1 MESCAASRHVEM
13 SNSSDLWYPRS
24 TSADG
29 KRLLATRALR
39 GLADGAVSVLLP
51 SYLTAIG
58 FNSMRVGA
66 IVFGTLLGSA
76 ALTLWVGLAAHRL
89 GRRRVMLVACA
100 LMFATGVGFASVTA
114 FWPLF
119 VIAVIGTLNPSAGDV
134 SLFLPVEQAALAET
148 VAASDLTAIFSRY
161 NVAGALAGAVGA
173 LVSGLPA
180 TIAARMHWNMVTAER
195 SGFIAY
201 SAIALTAATIY
212 WSLTPAVEV
221 EPIPRGTAALA
232 QSRAIVMRLAALFS
246 LDSFGGGLAIQSLLA
261 LWLFRR
267 FHLSVQAAGAF
278 FFVTG
283 LLGAF
288 SQLASSW
295 FVARIG
301 RIRTMA
307 YTHIPANIFL
317 MLAGMMPNV
326 RLALTFLVLRASMSS
341 MDVPARQSYVMAVV
355 PPEERAAAAG
365 VTNVPRSLASAL
377 APLPAGAL
385 LDYSL
390 FGWPLILGG
399 ACKLIYDA
407 LLLIQFR
414 SIRPADEQ

>member
-1 MESCAASRHVEM
+1 M

-58 FNSMRVGA
+58 FSSMRVGA

-89 GRRRVMLVACA
+89 GRRRVMLAACA
-100 LMFATGVGFASVTA
+100 LMFATGVGFASATA

-119 VIAVIGTLNPSAGDV
+119 IIAVVGTLNPSAGDV

-148 VAASDLTAIFSRY
+148 VAANDLTAIFSRY
-161 NVAGALAGAVGA
+161 NVAGALTGA
-173 LVSGLPA
+173 LGALASGLPA
-180 TIAARMHWNMVTAER
+180 TIAAHMHWNAVVAER

-201 SAIALTAATIY
+201 SAIALIAATIY
-212 WSLTPAVEV
+212 WSLTPAIEA
-221 EPIPRGTAALA
+221 EPIPLGTAPLA

-267 FHLSVQAAGAF
+267 FQLSVQAAGAF

-283 LLGAF
+283 LLGAL

-317 MLAGMMPNV
+317 MLAGMMPTAP
-326 RLALTFLVLRASMSS
+326 LALTFLLLRSSMSS

-365 VTNVPRSLASAL
+365 VTNVPRSLASAF
-377 APLPAGAL
+377 APLPTGAL

-414 SIRPADEQ
+414 SVRPPDEQ

>member
-1 MESCAASRHVEM
+1 MLNFGEV
-13 SNSSDLWYPRS
+13 WYPPS
-24 TSADG
+24 TTADG

-39 GLADGAVSVLLP
+39 GLADGGVSVLLP

-58 FNSMRVGA
+58 FSSLRVGA
-66 IVFGTLLGSA
+66 IVFGTLIGSA
-76 ALTLWVGLAAHRL
+76 ALILWIGLAAQRI
-89 GRRRVMLVACA
+89 GRRRVMLAACG
-100 LMFATGVGFASVTA
+100 LMFATGVGFATITT

-119 VIAVIGTLNPSAGDV
+119 IVAVIGTLNPSAGDV
-134 SLFLPVEQAALAET
+134 SLFLPVEQAALAGT
-148 VAASDLTAIFSRY
+148 VAARDLTSIFARY
-161 NVAGALAGAVGA
+161 NVAGALMGAVGA
-173 LVSGLPA
+173 LASALPA
-180 TIAARMHWNMVTAER
+180 TIAVRMHWSAVAAER

-201 SAIALTAATIY
+201 AMLALIAATIY

-221 EPIPRGTAALA
+221 QPLAPGTRPLA
-232 QSRAIVMRLAALFS
+232 QSRAIVMHLAALFS

-267 FHLSVQAAGAF
+267 FQLSIQAAAWF

-288 SQLASSW
+288 SQLGSSW

-307 YTHIPANIFL
+307 YTHIPANLCL
-317 MLAGMMPNV
+317 MISGMMPSAG
-326 RLALTFLVLRASMSS
+326 LALTFLILRASMSS

-355 PPEERAAAAG
+355 PPEERAAAAS

-407 LLLIQFR
+407 LLLMQFR
-414 SIRPADEQ
+414 TVTPADEQ

>member
-1 MESCAASRHVEM
+1 M
-13 SNSSDLWYPRS
+13 SNPSDLWYPRS

-39 GLADGAVSVLLP
+39 GLADGGVSVLLP

-58 FNSMRVGA
+58 FSSMRVGA

-89 GRRRVMLVACA
+89 GRRRVMLAACA
-100 LMFATGVGFASVTA
+100 LMFATGVGFAGVTA

-119 VIAVIGTLNPSAGDV
+119 TIAVVGTLNPSSGDV

-161 NVAGALAGAVGA
+161 NVAGALTGAVGA
-173 LVSGLPA
+173 LASGLPA
-180 TIAARMHWNMVTAER
+180 TIAARMHWNAVAAER

-201 SAIALTAATIY
+201 SAIALIAATIY
-212 WSLTPAVEV
+212 WSLTPAIEA
-221 EPIPRGTAALA
+221 EPIPLGTAPLA

-307 YTHIPANIFL
+307 YTHIPANLFL
-317 MLAGMMPNV
+317 MLAGMMPTAP
-326 RLALTFLVLRASMSS
+326 LALTFLLLRSSMSS

-365 VTNVPRSLASAL
+365 VTNVPRSLASAF

-399 ACKLIYDA
+399 ACKLVYDA

-414 SIRPADEQ
+414 SVRPPDEQ

>member
-1 MESCAASRHVEM
+1 M

-58 FNSMRVGA
+58 FSSMRVGA

-161 NVAGALAGAVGA
+161 NVAGALTGAVGA

-180 TIAARMHWNMVTAER
+180 TIAVRMHWNMVTAER

-201 SAIALTAATIY
+201 SAIALIAATIY
-212 WSLTPAVEV
+212 WSLTPAIEA
-221 EPIPRGTAALA
+221 EPIPLGTAPLA

-414 SIRPADEQ
+414 SVRPADEQGS

>member
-1 MESCAASRHVEM
+1 M

-58 FNSMRVGA
+58 FSSMRVGA

-161 NVAGALAGAVGA
+161 NVAGALTGAVGA

-180 TIAARMHWNMVTAER
+180 TIAVRMHWNMVTAER

-201 SAIALTAATIY
+201 SAIALIAATIY
-212 WSLTPAVEV
+212 WSLTPAIEA
-221 EPIPRGTAALA
+221 EPIPLGAAPLA

-365 VTNVPRSLASAL
+365 VTNVPRSLASAF

-407 LLLIQFR
+407 LLLMQFR
-414 SIRPADEQ
+414 SVTPPDEEGS